1 MRIITDSAA
10 DLTSEE
16 LLQYQIHCVPM
27 QVIFGEESRCA
38 AELYA
43 DTFWNRLLSGEIAK
57 TSQPSPDA
65 FLTEFES
72 AAQAGEEALYI
83 GVSSALSGTYQSA
96 MIAASMMEN
105 ADGIPTLS
113 SRESR

>member
-10 DLTSEE
+10 DFTSEE

-27 QVIFGEESRCA
+27 QVIFGEESLSA
-38 AELYA
+38 DELPA
-43 DTFWNRLLSGEIAK
+43 DTFWNRLLPGEIAK

-72 AAQAGEEALYI
+72 AAKQTMAAIEAMDRPEIRWFVEHCLPAF
-83 GVSSALSGTYQSA
+83 SLNLD
-96 MIAASMMEN
+96 ELN
-105 ADGIPTLS
+105 
-113 SRESR
+113 